1 MYFDLNIPVP
11 PPPAVVNHQQQ
22 NKKGKQK
29 SGQGQITE
37 PPSGSWFAPAQ
48 IAAIEA
54 RVEILVYRTDAAS
67 VLLWPLY

>member
-11 PPPAVVNHQQQ
+11 PPPAVVTYHQ

-29 SGQGQITE
+29 PGQAQPIE
-37 PPSGSWFAPAQ
+37 PPNGSWFSPAQ

-54 RVEILVYRTDAAS
+54 RVEILVHRT
-67 VLLWPLY
+67 

>member
-1 MYFDLNIPVP
+1 MYFDLNISIP
-11 PPPAVVNHQQQ
+11 PPPAVINYQQQ

-29 SGQGQITE
+29 SGQGQTIE

-54 RVEILVYRTDAAS
+54 RVEILVHRTNPES
-67 VLLWPLY
+67 VLL